1 MAGAGRSV
9 AIDWGVVVV
18 VEIETG
24 CGVAAWVVVVVV
36 VAWVETGVAWVV
48 VETGVEAD
56 TRIQHLTPRLRPRA
70 PSTPSELVMPGLVM
84 N

>member
-9 AIDWGVVVV
+9 ASDGGVVVV
-18 VEIETG
+18 VEIATG
-24 CGVAAWVVVVVV
+24 CGVASLAAAWAVVVVVV
-36 VAWVETGVAWVV
+36 D
-48 VETGVEAD
+48 TGVEAD

-70 PSTPSELVMPGLVM
+70 PSTPSELVIPGFVM

>member
-1 MAGAGRSV
+1 MAS
-9 AIDWGVVVV
+9 DWGVVVV

-24 CGVAAWVVVVVV
+24 CGVVVVVVVVVV
-36 VAWVETGVAWVV
+36 VAAVVAAAVV
-48 VETGVEAD
+48 AAAVVAA

-70 PSTPSELVMPGLVM
+70 PSTPTELVIPGFVM

>member
-1 MAGAGRSV
+1 V
-9 AIDWGVVVV
+9 ASDGGVVVV

-24 CGVAAWVVVVVV
+24 CGVASLAWAWAVVVVVV
-36 VAWVETGVAWVV
+36 D
-48 VETGVEAD
+48 TGVEAD

-70 PSTPSELVMPGLVM
+70 PSTPSELVIPGLVM

>member
-1 MAGAGRSV
+1 M

-24 CGVAAWVVVVVV
+24 CGVVVVVVVV
-36 VAWVETGVAWVV
+36 VAAWVVAWV
-48 VETGVEAD
+48 AAWAAA
-56 TRIQHLTPRLRPRA
+56 RIQHLTPRLRPRA
-70 PSTPSELVMPGLVM
+70 PSTPSELVMPGFVM